1 MATTKKKPSAKQLA
15 ARAKFAAM
23 ARARAKAA
31 KGKKKTVGADRKK
44 KSTNS
49 EYMPVFNPYMPDVDY
64 SSRVKKAARKAKP
77 AAKKQSLTAYN
88 KEGKK
93 VKVYIPSKIDG
104 VKPKARKTPARR
116 SSIKKEG
123 HIDTKS
129 HNVRISVVS
138 GINKSALKQIDDLL
152 LEQIKANKWIKY
164 YEEEIF
170 KLRTLSALPANVKKR
185 RIVYFRDE
193 IKKWKQMIA
202 FDKKQ
207 INALK
212 KFIK

>member
-31 KGKKKTVGADRKK
+31 KGKKKTVGA
-44 KSTNS
+44 
-49 EYMPVFNPYMPDVDY
+49 
-64 SSRVKKAARKAKP
+64 ARKVKP
-77 AAKKQSLTAYN
+77 AAKKESLTAYN

-93 VKVYIPSKIDG
+93 VKVYVPSKIDG

-116 SSIKKEG
+116 SSIEKEG

-138 GINKSALKQIDDLL
+138 GTNRSVLKSIEMVVRESDMMQKGIEALT
-152 LEQIKANKWIKY
+152 A
-164 YEEEIF
+164 
-170 KLRTLSALPANVKKR
+170 
-185 RIVYFRDE
+185 E
-193 IKKWKQMIA
+193 IKKLPSQPHLSSMMDSIA
-202 FDKKQ
+202 RMKRLIKSNKSYINELKKQ
-207 INALK
+207 FKAH
-212 KFIK
+212 IK